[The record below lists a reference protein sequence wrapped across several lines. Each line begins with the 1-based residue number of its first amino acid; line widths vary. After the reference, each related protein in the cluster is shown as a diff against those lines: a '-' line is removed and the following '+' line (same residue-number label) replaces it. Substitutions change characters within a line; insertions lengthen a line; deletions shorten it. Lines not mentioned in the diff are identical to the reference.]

1 MVKIRFTGK
10 FSRSNSWT
18 SLIKTTSLNRNS
30 EEQNRHLECV
40 RRFETIF
47 LRISLDKMRSP
58 VKFSFI
64 LLYSVFMITNTPSTA
79 KTTLNTVKKAIQS
92 MEANVGKKL
101 DRIIALLTKPSQGK
115 PGRFRFKNHA
125 SEMTTRGSSRTD

>member
-10 FSRSNSWT
+10 FSRGDSWT

-30 EEQNRHLECV
+30 EEQKGHLEC
-40 RRFETIF
+40 I

-58 VKFSFI
+58 VKVSFI
-64 LLYSVFMITNTPSTA
+64 LLYSVIMITITPSTA
-79 KTTLNTVKKAIQS
+79 KTTLNTVKKAIES

-115 PGRFRFKNHA
+115 PGRFRFKNYA
-125 SEMTTRGSSRTD
+125 SEMTTQGLSRS